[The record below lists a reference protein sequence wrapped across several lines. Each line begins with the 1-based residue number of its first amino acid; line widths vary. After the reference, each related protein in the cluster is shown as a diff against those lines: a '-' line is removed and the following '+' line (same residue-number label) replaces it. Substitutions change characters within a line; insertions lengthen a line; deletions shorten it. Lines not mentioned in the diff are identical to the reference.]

1 MHHVKIRENVGKAAG
16 RMRMRPD
23 AANRMDRDVLRNLR
37 TASGAARENLAWL
50 HANMAPIFFHT
61 MREEPEAVASLCL
74 HLRDLAM
81 NRHLVLADR
90 EKELMLAGLSVPG
103 SLYDTLRFLGPRE
116 ISYAEIA
123 HSYSDVPGAD
133 KELEFQRYEF
143 DRKAESDISVSED
156 PGIPARIRRG
166 ILTSLRYF
174 SPPVPSSAREDLLR
188 LLWRNNP
195 GYVRLSPPERVAR
208 ILWLLHQAKSRMGFH
223 IDVQEADPV
232 GSEGT
237 RESRVLF
244 AVGNP
249 PQKDHL
255 LQVME
260 EFNRLNLGVRRA
272 YTLTISTGSFPYFLG
287 TFYVIR
293 REGGLLAKDSPL
305 FRRLCRELY
314 NTQILATGSEA
325 YREFVLTRLMTGD
338 EASLVNAFIG
348 FCHTSLAHNRP
359 HSFTLEDVSRSFHSH
374 PDIAL
379 QLTRLFE
386 LRFDPEIANRETAY
400 EAALAAASKEIEEY
414 NTGHRQLD
422 EFRRTIFRT
431 TLSFVRRTL
440 KTNFFVPEKHALAF
454 RLDPS
459 FLDDLGPEFTSDL
472 PAGRPFRVT
481 YFFGRNGLGYHI
493 GFSDIARGGWRTLFT
508 RTRDDYVTVANT
520 LFRENYVLAHTQH
533 LKNKDIYEGGSKM
546 VVVINAPDLQT
557 RERMNQRLYKVQF
570 AFINAFLDIFVTE
583 NGKAKDPRVVDYYG
597 EDEPIELGPDEN
609 MHDTMIESIAELSVR
624 RGYLLGIGIMSSKRV
639 GINHKE
645 YGVTSAG
652 VVKFAETAMR
662 EAGVDIRTDLF
673 SVKFTGGPNGDVA
686 GNAMRILIDRCP
698 KAAIRLILDGTG
710 ALCDPAGIDREELSR
725 IVLDGDVEAFRPGKL
740 HPGGFLLYRNERSTE
755 GLRELYK
762 RVDRTD
768 TGVVASW
775 VTVDEFNKE
784 FDSLLFSVP
793 ADLFLPA
800 GGRPE
805 TVDGTNWI
813 RFFGAD
819 GAPTARVIVEGANSF
834 LTPEARTELQK
845 RGVVVLRDASAN
857 KCGVISSS
865 YEIIGNLLMT
875 EKEFLAHKEEYVRD
889 VLAILEKRA
898 EDEAL
903 LIFRR
908 KREAGASLSYT
919 EISDAISVE
928 INGHYA
934 RLFDF
939 FRSHPALADKGP
951 YRRAL
956 LSHLPRLLR
965 GNVKFRRRIARLPVK
980 YRWAILA
987 SEIASTIVYRGG
999 FERDLEGDLNRY
1011 AAKMFP

>member
-1 MHHVKIRENVGKAAG
+1 
-16 RMRMRPD
+16 MRPD
-23 AANRMDRDVLRNLR
+23 AEHRLDRDVLRSLR
-37 TASGAARENLAWL
+37 TTSGAARENLAWL
-50 HANMAPIFFHT
+50 HVSMAPIFFHA
-61 MREEPEAVASLCL
+61 MREEAEAVASLCL
-74 HLRDLAM
+74 HLRDLSR

-90 EKELMLAGLSVPG
+90 EKEMMLARLSVPG
-103 SLYDTLRFLGPRE
+103 SLYETLRFLGARE

-123 HSYSDVPGAD
+123 HSYSNVPGAD

-143 DRKAESDISVSED
+143 DRKAESEISVSED
-156 PGIPARIRRG
+156 PGIPDRIRRG
-166 ILTSLRYF
+166 IFASLRTF

-188 LLWRNNP
+188 LLWNNNP

-208 ILWLLHQAKSRMGFH
+208 ILWLLHQAKSRMGIH
-223 IDVQEADPV
+223 IDVQEADT
-232 GSEGT
+232 GGGEGT

-260 EFNRLNLGVRRA
+260 VFNRLNLGVRRA

-293 REGGLLAKDSPL
+293 REGGLLAKDSLL

-314 NTQILATGSEA
+314 NTQILATGSEV
-325 YREFVLTRLMTGD
+325 YREFVLTRLMTGE

-348 FCHTSLAHNRP
+348 FCHTSLAHNQP
-359 HSFTLEDVSRSFHSH
+359 HRFTLEDVSRAFHSH
-374 PDIAL
+374 PDVAL

-386 LRFDPEIANRETAY
+386 LRFDPEIADRVPAY
-400 EAALAAASKEIEEY
+400 DTALAAATKEIEEY

-454 RLDPS
+454 RLDPAY
-459 FLDDLGPEFTSDL
+459 LDDLGPEFTSDL

-481 YFFGRNGLGYHI
+481 FFFGRNGLGYHI
-493 GFSDIARGGWRTLFT
+493 GFSDVARGGWRTLFT

-557 RERMNQRLYKVQF
+557 KDRMNLRLHKVQY
-570 AFINAFLDIFVTE
+570 AFINAFLDIFVTA

-609 MHDTMIESIAELSVR
+609 MHDEMIETIAELSLR
-624 RGYLLGIGIMSSKRV
+624 RGYMLGIGIMSSKRV

-645 YGVTSAG
+645 YGVTSTG
-652 VVKFAETAMR
+652 VVKFAEIAMR
-662 EAGVDIRTDLF
+662 EMGVDIRTDPF

-686 GNAMRILIDRCP
+686 GNAMRILLDRCP

-710 ALCDPAGIDREELSR
+710 ALCDRTGIDRGELSR
-725 IVLDGDVEAFRPGKL
+725 IVLHGDVEAFRPEKL
-740 HPGGFLLYRNERSTE
+740 HPGGFLLYRNERRTE

-762 RVDRTD
+762 RVDRTEA
-768 TGVVASW
+768 GVAPSW

-784 FDSLLFSVP
+784 FDELLFTVP
-793 ADLFLPA
+793 ADLFLPS

-805 TVDGTNWI
+805 TVDATNWT
-813 RFFGAD
+813 RFFGLD

-845 RGVVVLRDASAN
+845 RGIVVLRDASAN

-875 EKEFLAHKEEYVRD
+875 GKEFLANKEEYVRD

-939 FRSHPALADKGP
+939 FRSRPALAQSP
-951 YRRAL
+951 PFRRAL
-956 LSHLPRLLR
+956 LSHLPRFLR
-965 GNVKFRRRIARLPVK
+965 GNTRFRRRIALLPVK

-987 SEIASTIVYRGG
+987 VEIASTIVYRGG
-999 FERDLEGDLNRY
+999 FERDLEADLKRY
-1011 AAKMFP
+1011 VRKEFG

>member
-1 MHHVKIRENVGKAAG
+1 
-16 RMRMRPD
+16 MRPD
-23 AANRMDRDVLRNLR
+23 AEHRIDREVQRILR
-37 TASGAARENLAWL
+37 TARRAAGENLAWL

-61 MREEPEAVASLCL
+61 MREEPEAVAALCL
-74 HLRDLAM
+74 HLRDLAK

-90 EKELMLAGLSVPG
+90 EKCLMIARLSVPG
-103 SLYDTLRFLGPRE
+103 SLYETLRFLEPRE

-123 HSYSDVPGAD
+123 HSWTDAPGAGRQ
-133 KELEFQRYEF
+133 LEFQRYEF
-143 DRKAESDISVSED
+143 DRKAEAEISAPGD
-156 PGIPARIRRG
+156 PGIPERTRRAVF
-166 ILTSLRYF
+166 SALRNF
-174 SPPVPSSAREDLLR
+174 PPRVPSPAREELLR
-188 LLWRNNP
+188 ILWRNNP

-208 ILWLLHQAKSRMGFH
+208 ILWLFHQAKSRTGIH
-223 IDVQEADPV
+223 IDVQDA
-232 GSEGT
+232 GTGTHGGT

-249 PQKDHL
+249 PQRDHL

-260 EFNRLNLGVRRA
+260 VFNRLNLGVSRA
-272 YTLTISTGSFPYFLG
+272 YTLTISTGAFPYFLG
-287 TFYVIR
+287 TFYVVR
-293 REGGLLAKDSPL
+293 REGGLLEKESLL

-314 NTQILATGSEA
+314 NTQILATGSEI
-325 YREFVLTRLMTGD
+325 YREFVLTQRLTGE

-348 FCHTSLAHNRP
+348 FCHTNLAHNQP
-359 HSFTLEDVSRSFHSH
+359 HRFTLEDVSRAFHSH
-374 PDIAL
+374 PEIAL
-379 QLTRLFE
+379 QLIRLFE
-386 LRFDPEIANRETAY
+386 LRFDPEIPDRGPAYETA
-400 EAALAAASKEIEEY
+400 LRSVTKEIEEY

-422 EFRRTIFRT
+422 EFRRTIFRA
-431 TLSFVRRTL
+431 TLSFIRRTL

-454 RLDPS
+454 RLDPAY
-459 FLDDLGPEFTSDL
+459 LDDLGPEFTSDL
-472 PAGRPFRVT
+472 PPGRPFRVT

-493 GFSDIARGGWRTLFT
+493 GFSDIARGGWRTLLT

-520 LFRENYVLAHTQH
+520 LFRENFVLAHTQH

-557 RERMNQRLYKVQF
+557 KERMTQRLHKVQY
-570 AFINAFLDIFVTE
+570 AFLNAFLDIFVTV

-609 MHDTMIESIAELSVR
+609 MHDEMIEAIAELSAR
-624 RGYLLGIGIMSSKRV
+624 RGYLLGAGIISSKRV

-645 YGVTSAG
+645 YGVTSTG
-652 VVKFAETAMR
+652 VVKFAEIAMR
-662 EAGVDIRTDLF
+662 ETGIDIRTDPF

-686 GNAMRILIDRCP
+686 GNAMRILLDRCP
-698 KAAIRLILDGTG
+698 GVSIRLILDGTG
-710 ALCDPAGIDREELSR
+710 ALFDPAGLDRGELSR
-725 IVLDGDVEAFRPGKL
+725 IVLRADAEAFRPEKL
-740 HPGGFLLYRNERSTE
+740 HPGGFLLYRNERRTE

-762 RVDRTD
+762 RVVRTEAG
-768 TGVVASW
+768 TAPSW
-775 VTVDEFNKE
+775 VTVDEFHKE
-784 FDSLLFSVP
+784 FDDLPFTVP

-805 TVDGTNWI
+805 TIDASNWG
-813 RFFGAD
+813 RFLGKD

-834 LTPEARTELQK
+834 LTPEARTRLQE
-845 RGVVVLRDASAN
+845 RGVVILRDASAN

-889 VLAILEKRA
+889 VLSILEKRA

-908 KREAGASLSYT
+908 KREAGAALTYT
-919 EISDAISVE
+919 EISDALSVE
-928 INGHYA
+928 INGHYT

-939 FRSHPALADKGP
+939 FRSHPDLAGKGP
-951 YRRAL
+951 YRRAI

-965 GNVKFRRRIARLPVK
+965 ENARFRRRIPRLPAK
-980 YRWAILA
+980 YRSAILA

-999 FERDLEGDLNRY
+999 FERDFAGDLRRY
-1011 AAKMFP
+1011 VTEVFR

>member
-1 MHHVKIRENVGKAAG
+1 
-16 RMRMRPD
+16 MRPD
-23 AANRMDRDVLRNLR
+23 AEHRMDREVLRSLR
-37 TASGAARENLAWL
+37 ATCGDAKENLAWL
-50 HANMAPIFFHT
+50 RANMAPIFFHT
-61 MREEPEAVASLCL
+61 MREEPEALAALCL
-74 HLRDLAM
+74 HLPDLARE
-81 NRHLVLADR
+81 RHLVLADR
-90 EKELMLAGLSVPG
+90 EKELILAGLNVPG
-103 SLYDTLRFLGPRE
+103 SLYDTLRLLNRD
-116 ISYAEIA
+116 ISYAQIA
-123 HSYSDVPGAD
+123 HSYSNIPGVG
-133 KELEFQRYEF
+133 KELEFQRYQF
-143 DRKAESDISVSED
+143 DRKAESEIVVSED
-156 PGIPARIRRG
+156 PGIPDRIRRG
-166 ILTSLRYF
+166 IFASLRSF
-174 SPPVPSSAREDLLR
+174 SPPVPPSVREELLR
-188 LLWRNNP
+188 LLWCNNP
-195 GYVRLSPPERVAR
+195 GYVRVSPPERVAR
-208 ILWLLHQAKSRMGFH
+208 ILWLLHQARSRMGIH
-223 IDVQEADPV
+223 IGAEEAV
-232 GSEGT
+232 TGGGEGY
-237 RESRVLF
+237 RESRVYF

-260 EFNRLNLGVRRA
+260 VFNRLNLGVRRA

-293 REGGLLAKDSPL
+293 REGGLLTKDSPL

-314 NTQILATGSEA
+314 NTQILSTTWGV
-325 YREFVLTRLMTGD
+325 YQEFVPTRLMTGE

-348 FCHTSLAHNRP
+348 FCHTSLAHNQP
-359 HSFTLEDVSRSFHSH
+359 HRFTLEDVSRAFHSH

-386 LRFDPEIANRETAY
+386 LRFDPEIADREPAY
-400 EAALAAASKEIEEY
+400 QAALAAALKEIGAY

-422 EFRRTIFRT
+422 EFRRTIFQT

-440 KTNFFVPEKHALAF
+440 KTNFFVQEKHALSF
-454 RLDPS
+454 RLDPL

-557 RERMNQRLYKVQF
+557 KDRMTRRLHKVQY

-583 NGKAKDPRVVDYYG
+583 NGRAKDPRVVDYYG

-609 MHDTMIESIAELSVR
+609 MHDEMIETIAELSLR
-624 RGYLLGIGIMSSKRV
+624 RGYMLGIGIMSSKRV

-645 YGVTSAG
+645 YGVTSTG
-652 VVKFAETAMR
+652 VVKFAEIAMR
-662 EAGVDIRTDLF
+662 EMGVDIRTDPF

-686 GNAMRILIDRCP
+686 GNAMRILLDRCP

-710 ALCDPAGIDREELSR
+710 TLFDPTGIDRGELSR
-725 IVLDGDVEAFRPGKL
+725 IVLQGDVEAFRPEKL
-740 HPGGFLLYRNERSTE
+740 HPGGFLLYRNERRTE

-762 RVDRTD
+762 RMDRTEA
-768 TGVVASW
+768 GVVPSW
-775 VTVDEFNKE
+775 VTTDEFNKE
-784 FDSLLFSVP
+784 TDGLLFTVP

-805 TVDGTNWI
+805 TVDATNWK

-834 LTPEARTELQK
+834 FTPEARTELQK
-845 RGVVVLRDASAN
+845 RGIVILRDASAN

-875 EKEFLAHKEEYVRD
+875 GKEFLAHKEEYVRD
-889 VLAILEKRA
+889 VLEILEKRA

-934 RLFDF
+934 RMFDF
-939 FRSHPALADKGP
+939 FRSRPALAQSP
-951 YRRAL
+951 PFRRAL
-956 LSHLPRLLR
+956 LSHLPRFLSGSAR
-965 GNVKFRRRIARLPVK
+965 FRRRIPRLPAK
-980 YRWAILA
+980 YRFAILA
-987 SEIASTIVYRGG
+987 SEIATTIVYRGG
-999 FERDLEGDLNRY
+999 FERDLEGDLDRF
-1011 AAKMFP
+1011 AEKMFP

>member
-1 MHHVKIRENVGKAAG
+1 
-16 RMRMRPD
+16 MRPD
-23 AANRMDRDVLRNLR
+23 TEHRMDRDVLRNLR
-37 TASGAARENLAWL
+37 DTSGGARENLAWL
-50 HANMAPIFFHT
+50 HASMAPIFFHT
-61 MREEPEAVASLCL
+61 MREEPEAVAALCL
-74 HLRDLAM
+74 HLRELSR

-90 EKELMLAGLSVPG
+90 EKGMMLARLSVPG
-103 SLYDTLRFLGPRE
+103 SLYETLRFLDPQE
-116 ISYAEIA
+116 VSYAEIA
-123 HSYSDVPGAD
+123 HSYTNVPGSD
-133 KELEFQRYEF
+133 KKLEFQRYEF
-143 DRKAESDISVSED
+143 DRKAESEISVSED
-156 PGIPARIRRG
+156 PGIPVRIRRG
-166 ILTSLRYF
+166 IFTALRNF
-174 SPPVPSSAREDLLR
+174 SPLVPSSAREELLR

-208 ILWLLHQAKSRMGFH
+208 ILWLLHQAKSRMGIH
-223 IDVQEADPV
+223 IDVEDART
-232 GSEGT
+232 GESEGS

-244 AVGNP
+244 SVGNP

-260 EFNRLNLGVRRA
+260 VFNRLNLGVRRA

-293 REGGLLAKDSPL
+293 REGGLLEKNSTL
-305 FRRLCRELY
+305 FHRLCRELY
-314 NTQILATGSEA
+314 NTQILATRSEV
-325 YREFVLTRLMTGD
+325 YREFVLTRLTTGD

-348 FCHTSLAHNRP
+348 FCHTSLAHNQLHR
-359 HSFTLEDVSRSFHSH
+359 FTLEDVSRAFYSH

-379 QLTRLFE
+379 LLTRLFE
-386 LRFDPEIANRETAY
+386 LRFDPDIADREPAY
-400 EAALAAASKEIEEY
+400 GAALAAAAKEIEEY

-431 TLSFVRRTL
+431 TLIFIRRTL

-454 RLDPS
+454 RLDPL

-493 GFSDIARGGWRTLFT
+493 GFSDIARGGWRTIFT

-533 LKNKDIYEGGSKM
+533 LKNKDIFEGGSKM
-546 VVVINAPDLQT
+546 VVVVNAPELQT
-557 RERMNQRLYKVQF
+557 KDRMNQRLHKVQYF
-570 AFINAFLDIFVTE
+570 FINAFLDIFVTE

-609 MHDTMIESIAELSVR
+609 MHDDMIETIAELSAR
-624 RGYLLGIGIMSSKRV
+624 RGYMLGIAIMSSKRV

-645 YGVTSAG
+645 YGVTSTG
-652 VVKFAETAMR
+652 VVKFAEIAMR
-662 EAGVDIRTDLF
+662 EKGVDIRTDPF

-686 GNAMRILIDRCP
+686 GNAMRILLDRCP

-710 ALCDPAGIDREELSR
+710 ALCDPSGIDRGELSR
-725 IVLDGDVEAFRPGKL
+725 IVLHGDVEAFRPEKL
-740 HPGGFLLYRNERSTE
+740 HPGGFLLYRNERRTE

-768 TGVVASW
+768 AGVVPSW
-775 VTVDEFNKE
+775 VTMDEFNKE
-784 FDSLLFSVP
+784 FDGLLFTVP

-805 TVDGTNWI
+805 TVDSVNWKG
-813 RFFGAD
+813 FFGAD

-845 RGVVVLRDASAN
+845 RGIVVLRDASAN

-908 KREAGASLSYT
+908 KREAGSSLSYT

-928 INGHYA
+928 INDHYA

-939 FRSHPALADKGP
+939 FRSRPGLAQSPAF
-951 YRRAL
+951 RRAL
-956 LSHLPRLLR
+956 LSHLPRFLR
-965 GNVKFRRRIARLPVK
+965 GNTRFRRRIAHLPVK
-980 YRWAILA
+980 YRWAILS

-999 FERDLEGDLNRY
+999 FERDFGGDLHRY
-1011 AAKMFP
+1011 AEKMFT

>member
-1 MHHVKIRENVGKAAG
+1 
-16 RMRMRPD
+16 MRPD
-23 AANRMDRDVLRNLR
+23 AEHRMDRDVLRSLR
-37 TASGAARENLAWL
+37 AASGTARENLAWL
-50 HANMAPIFFHT
+50 HASMAPIFFHT
-61 MREEPEAVASLCL
+61 MREEPEAVAALCL
-74 HLRDLAM
+74 HLRDLSR

-90 EKELMLAGLSVPG
+90 EKEMMLARLSVPG
-103 SLYDTLRFLGPRE
+103 SLYETLRFLGPRE

-123 HSYSDVPGAD
+123 HSNSNVPGAD

-143 DRKAESDISVSED
+143 DRKAESGISVSED
-156 PGIPARIRRG
+156 PGIPDRIRRN
-166 ILTSLRYF
+166 IFASLRSF
-174 SPPVPSSAREDLLR
+174 SPPVPSSARVDLLR

-195 GYVRLSPPERVAR
+195 GYVRLSPPDRVAR

-223 IDVQEADPV
+223 IGVEEADP
-232 GSEGT
+232 GGGGGT
-237 RESRVLF
+237 RESRVYF

-260 EFNRLNLGVRRA
+260 VFNRLNLGVRRA

-293 REGGLLAKDSPL
+293 REGGLLTKDSPL

-314 NTQILATGSEA
+314 NTQILATGTEV
-325 YREFVLTRLMTGD
+325 YREFVLKRLMTGD

-348 FCHTSLAHNRP
+348 FCHTSLAHNQP
-359 HSFTLEDVSRSFHSH
+359 HRFTLEDVSRAFHSH
-374 PDIAL
+374 PDIVL
-379 QLTRLFE
+379 RLTRLFE
-386 LRFDPEIANRETAY
+386 LRFDPEIADRGPAQ
-400 EAALAAASKEIEEY
+400 EAALAEVTKVIGEY

-431 TLSFVRRTL
+431 TLSFIRRTL

-454 RLDPS
+454 RLDPL

-472 PAGRPFRVT
+472 PAGRPFRIT
-481 YFFGRNGLGYHI
+481 YFYGRNGLGYHI

-557 RERMNQRLYKVQF
+557 KDRMNLRLHKVQY

-583 NGKAKDPRVVDYYG
+583 NGKAKDARVVDYYG

-609 MHDTMIESIAELSVR
+609 MHDEMIETIAELSLR

-645 YGVTSAG
+645 YGVTSTG
-652 VVKFAETAMR
+652 VVKFAEIALR
-662 EAGVDIRTDLF
+662 EMGVDIRTDPF

-686 GNAMRILIDRCP
+686 GNAMRILLDRCP

-710 ALCDPAGIDREELSR
+710 ALCDPAGIDRGELSR
-725 IVLDGDVEAFRPGKL
+725 IVLHGDVEAFRPEKL
-740 HPGGFLLYRNERSTE
+740 RPGGFLLYRNERRTE

-762 RVDRTD
+762 RMVRTEA
-768 TGVVASW
+768 GVVPSW
-775 VTVDEFNKE
+775 VTADEFNKE
-784 FDSLLFSVP
+784 IDGLLFTVP

-805 TVDGTNWI
+805 TVDATNWK
-813 RFFGAD
+813 RFFGMG

-845 RGVVVLRDASAN
+845 RGIVILRDASAN

-875 EKEFLAHKEEYVRD
+875 GKEFLAHKEEYVRD

-898 EDEAL
+898 EDEAI

-908 KREAGASLSYT
+908 RREAGAAMSYT

-939 FRSHPALADKGP
+939 FRSRPALAQSPP

-956 LSHLPRLLR
+956 LSHLPRFLG
-965 GNVKFRRRIARLPVK
+965 GNPRFRRRIARLPVK
-980 YRWAILA
+980 YLWAILA
-987 SEIASTIVYRGG
+987 VEIASTIVYRGG

-1011 AAKMFP
+1011 AEKMFP

>member
-1 MHHVKIRENVGKAAG
+1 
-16 RMRMRPD
+16 MRSD
-23 AANRMDRDVLRNLR
+23 AEHRMDRDVLRSLR
-37 TASGAARENLAWL
+37 KTSGAARQNLAWL

-61 MREEPEAVASLCL
+61 MREEPEAVAALCL
-74 HLRDLAM
+74 HLRDLSRD
-81 NRHLVLADR
+81 RHLVLADR
-90 EKELMLAGLSVPG
+90 EKELMVARLSVPG
-103 SLYDTLRFLGPRE
+103 SLYETLRLLNRE
-116 ISYAEIA
+116 ISYAQIA
-123 HSYSDVPGAD
+123 HSYANVPGAD
-133 KELEFQRYEF
+133 KELEFQRYQF
-143 DRKAESDISVSED
+143 DRKAESEISVSED
-156 PGIPARIRRG
+156 PGIPGRVRRG
-166 ILTSLRYF
+166 IFACLRGF
-174 SPPVPSSAREDLLR
+174 SPPVPSSVREDLLR
-188 LLWRNNP
+188 VLWCNNP
-195 GYVRLSPPERVAR
+195 GYVRVSPPERVAR
-208 ILWLLHQAKSRMGFH
+208 ILWLLHQAKSRNGIH
-223 IDVQEADPV
+223 IGVEEADT
-232 GSEGT
+232 GGGEGT
-237 RESRVLF
+237 RESRVYF

-260 EFNRLNLGVRRA
+260 VFNRLNLGVRRA

-293 REGGLLAKDSPL
+293 REGGLLTKDSPL

-314 NTQILATGSEA
+314 NIQILSTAWGM
-325 YREFVLTRLMTGD
+325 YQEFVPTRVMTGE

-348 FCHTSLAHNRP
+348 FCHTSLAHNQSHR
-359 HSFTLEDVSRSFHSH
+359 FTLEDVSRAFHSH

-379 QLTRLFE
+379 RLTRLFE
-386 LRFDPEIANRETAY
+386 LRFDPEIVDREPAY
-400 EAALAAASKEIEEY
+400 EEALAATTKEIEEY

-459 FLDDLGPEFTSDL
+459 YLDDLGPEFTSDL

-557 RERMNQRLYKVQF
+557 RERMNLRLHKVQY

-609 MHDTMIESIAELSVR
+609 MHDEMIETIAELSLR
-624 RGYLLGIGIMSSKRV
+624 RGYLLGTGIMSSKRV

-645 YGVTSAG
+645 YGVTSTG
-652 VVKFAETAMR
+652 VVKFAEIAMR
-662 EAGVDIRTDLF
+662 EMGVDIRTDPF

-686 GNAMRILIDRCP
+686 GNAMRILLERCP
-698 KAAIRLILDGTG
+698 KAEIRLILDGTG
-710 ALCDPAGIDREELSR
+710 ALFDPAGIDRGELSR
-725 IVLDGDVEAFRPGKL
+725 IVLNGDVDAFRPEKL
-740 HPGGFLLYRNERSTE
+740 GPGGYLLYRNERRTE

-762 RVDRTD
+762 RVDRSEA
-768 TGVVASW
+768 GVVPSW

-784 FDSLLFSVP
+784 FDGLLFTVT

-805 TVDGTNWI
+805 TVDATNWK

-845 RGVVVLRDASAN
+845 RGIVVLRDASAN

-875 EKEFLAHKEEYVRD
+875 GKEFLANKERYVRD

-919 EISDAISVE
+919 EISDALSVE
-928 INGHYA
+928 INDHYA

-939 FRSHPALADKGP
+939 FRSRPALAESPP

-956 LSHLPRLLR
+956 LSHLPRFLS
-965 GNVKFRRRIARLPVK
+965 GNARFRRRIPRLPDK
-980 YRWAILA
+980 YRFAILA

-1011 AAKMFP
+1011 AEKMFP

>member
-1 MHHVKIRENVGKAAG
+1 
-16 RMRMRPD
+16 MRPD
-23 AANRMDRDVLRNLR
+23 AEHRIDRDVLRSLR
-37 TASGAARENLAWL
+37 ATSGSARDNLAWL

-61 MREEPEAVASLCL
+61 MREEPEAVAALCL
-74 HLRDLAM
+74 HLRDLSR

-90 EKELMLAGLSVPG
+90 EKETILARLSVPG
-103 SLYDTLRFLGPRE
+103 SLYETLRSLDPRE

-123 HSYSDVPGAD
+123 HSRSDVPGAD
-133 KELEFQRYEF
+133 KELEFQRYVF
-143 DRKAESDISVSED
+143 DRKTESEISVPGD
-156 PGIPARIRRG
+156 PGIPGRIRRA
-166 ILTSLRYF
+166 IFAALRNI
-174 SPPVPSSAREDLLR
+174 SPPVPPAAREDLLR
-188 LLWRNNP
+188 VLWRNNP

-208 ILWLLHQAKSRMGFH
+208 ILWLLHQAKSRMGIH
-223 IDVQEADPV
+223 IDVQDADT
-232 GSEGT
+232 GGGEGT
-237 RESRVLF
+237 REESRVLF

-249 PQKDHL
+249 PQRGNR

-260 EFNRLNLGVRRA
+260 VFNRLNLGIRRA

-293 REGGLLAKDSPL
+293 REGGLLTKDSPL

-314 NTQILATGSEA
+314 NTQILATDSEV

-348 FCHTSLAHNRP
+348 FCHTSLAHNQP
-359 HSFTLEDVSRSFHSH
+359 HRFTLEDVSRAFHSH

-386 LRFDPEIANRETAY
+386 LRFDPEIADRDPAY
-400 EAALAAASKEIEEY
+400 EAALAAVTKEIEEY

-454 RLDPS
+454 RLDPL

-481 YFFGRNGLGYHI
+481 FFFGRNGLGYHI

-546 VVVINAPDLQT
+546 VVVINAPELQT
-557 RERMNQRLYKVQF
+557 KDRMNQRLHKVQY

-609 MHDTMIESIAELSVR
+609 MHDEMIETIAELSVR

-645 YGVTSAG
+645 YGVTSTG
-652 VVKFAETAMR
+652 VVKFAEIAMR
-662 EAGVDIRTDLF
+662 EMGVDIRTDPF

-686 GNAMRILIDRCP
+686 GNSMRILLDRCP

-710 ALCDPAGIDREELSR
+710 ALCDRAGIDRGELSR
-725 IVLDGDVEAFRPGKL
+725 IVLHGDVEAFRPEKL
-740 HPGGFLLYRNERSTE
+740 RPGGFLLYRNERRTE
-755 GLRELYK
+755 GMRELYK

-768 TGVVASW
+768 AGVVPSW

-784 FDSLLFSVP
+784 FGRLLFTVP
-793 ADLFLPA
+793 ADLFLPS

-805 TVDGTNWI
+805 TVDATNWQ
-813 RFFGAD
+813 RFFAED
-819 GAPTARVIVEGANSF
+819 GTPTARVIVEGANSF

-845 RGVVVLRDASAN
+845 RGIVILRDASAN

-875 EKEFLAHKEEYVRD
+875 GREFLANKDEYVRD

-939 FRSHPALADKGP
+939 FRTRPALAESPP

-956 LSHLPRLLR
+956 LSHLPRFLS
-965 GNVKFRRRIARLPVK
+965 GNTRFRRRIARLPVK

-999 FERDLEGDLNRY
+999 FESDLEADLKRY
-1011 AAKMFP
+1011 VRKVFG

>member
-1 MHHVKIRENVGKAAG
+1 
-16 RMRMRPD
+16 MRMRAD
-23 AANRMDRDVLRNLR
+23 AEHRMDRDVLRTLR
-37 TASGAARENLAWL
+37 AAPAVAREHLAWL
-50 HANMAPIFFHT
+50 HAAMAPIFFHT

-74 HLRDLAM
+74 HLRDLSR

-90 EKELMLAGLSVPG
+90 EKGLMLARLSVPG
-103 SLYDTLRFLGPRE
+103 SLYETIRFLGPRD

-123 HSYSDVPGAD
+123 HSYSNVPGTD

-143 DRKAESDISVSED
+143 DRKAEAEVTVPGD
-156 PGIPARIRRG
+156 PGIPGPIRRG
-166 ILTSLRYF
+166 IFASLRKF
-174 SPPVPSSAREDLLR
+174 SPPVPSAVRENLLR

-208 ILWLLHQAKSRMGFH
+208 ILWLLHQADSRMGFH
-223 IDVQEADPV
+223 TDVQEVETV
-232 GSEGT
+232 GGGES

-249 PQKDHL
+249 PQRDHL

-260 EFNRLNLGVRRA
+260 VFNRLNLGVRRA

-305 FRRLCRELY
+305 FLRLCRELY
-314 NTQILATGSEA
+314 NTQILATGSEV
-325 YREFVLTRLMTGD
+325 YREFVLARLMTGE

-348 FCHTSLAHNRP
+348 FCHTSLAHNQP
-359 HSFTLEDVSRSFHSH
+359 HRFTLEDVSRAFRSH

-379 QLTRLFE
+379 QLIRLFE
-386 LRFDPEIANRETAY
+386 LRFDPEITGRETAY
-400 EAALAAASKEIEEY
+400 EAALAAATKEIEEY

-422 EFRRTIFRT
+422 DFRRTIFRT
-431 TLSFVRRTL
+431 TLFFIRRTL

-481 YFFGRNGLGYHI
+481 FFFGRNGLGYHV
-493 GFSDIARGGWRTLFT
+493 GFSDIARGGWRTLLT

-520 LFRENYVLAHTQH
+520 LFRENFVLAHTQH

-546 VVVINAPDLQT
+546 VVVINAPDLRT
-557 RERMNQRLYKVQF
+557 KDRVCQRLHKVQH

-609 MHDTMIESIAELSVR
+609 MHDEMIETIAEISLR
-624 RGYLLGIGIMSSKRV
+624 RGYILGAGVMSSKRA
-639 GINHKE
+639 GINHKA
-645 YGVTSAG
+645 YGVTSTG
-652 VVKFAETAMR
+652 VVKFAEIAMR
-662 EAGVDIRTDLF
+662 EMGVDIRTDPF
-673 SVKFTGGPNGDVA
+673 SIKFTGGPNGDVA
-686 GNAMRILIDRCP
+686 GNAMRILLDRCP

-710 ALCDPAGIDREELSR
+710 ALCDPAGIDRGALSR
-725 IVLDGDVEAFRPGKL
+725 IVLRGDVEAFPPEAL
-740 HPGGFLLYRNERSTE
+740 HPGGFLLYRNERRTE
-755 GLRELYK
+755 GLRDLYK
-762 RVDRTD
+762 RVDRTEAG
-768 TGVVASW
+768 TVPSW

-784 FDSLLFSVP
+784 FDGLLFTVP
-793 ADLFLPA
+793 SDLFLPA

-805 TVDGTNWI
+805 TVDATNWN
-813 RFFGAD
+813 RFFRAD
-819 GAPTARVIVEGANSF
+819 GAPTMRVVVEGANSF
-834 LTPEARTELQK
+834 LTPEARTQLQA
-845 RGVVVLRDASAN
+845 RGIVVLRDASAN

-889 VLAILEKRA
+889 VLAILEQRA

-908 KREAGASLSYT
+908 KREAGASRSYT

-939 FRSHPALADKGP
+939 FRSRPASAQSP
-951 YRRAL
+951 PSRRAIL
-956 LSHLPRLLR
+956 AHLPRFLR
-965 GNVKFRRRIARLPVK
+965 DHPAYRRRIATLPVK

-1011 AAKMFP
+1011 LRRMFP

>member
-1 MHHVKIRENVGKAAG
+1 
-16 RMRMRPD
+16 MRPD
-23 AANRMDRDVLRNLR
+23 ALHRMDRDVLRSLR
-37 TASGAARENLAWL
+37 DTSGGARENLAWL
-50 HANMAPIFFHT
+50 HAGMAPIFFHT
-61 MREEPEAVASLCL
+61 MREEPQAVAALCL
-74 HLRDLAM
+74 HLRDLSR

-90 EKELMLAGLSVPG
+90 EKGMMLARLSVPG
-103 SLYDTLRFLGPRE
+103 SLYETLRFLDPRE
-116 ISYAEIA
+116 VSYAEIA
-123 HSYSDVPGAD
+123 HSYSNVPGSD

-143 DRKAESDISVSED
+143 DRKAESEISVSED
-156 PGIPARIRRG
+156 PGIPDRIRRG
-166 ILTSLRYF
+166 VFAALRNF
-174 SPPVPSSAREDLLR
+174 SPPVPTSAREELLR
-188 LLWRNNP
+188 LLWCNNP

-208 ILWLLHQAKSRMGFH
+208 ILWLFHQAKSRMGIH
-223 IDVQEADPV
+223 IDVEDAGTGKGED
-232 GSEGT
+232 T

-260 EFNRLNLGVRRA
+260 VFNRLNLGVRRA
-272 YTLTISTGSFPYFLG
+272 YTLTISTGSFPWFLG

-314 NTQILATGSEA
+314 NTQILATRSEV
-325 YREFVLTRLMTGD
+325 YREFVLTGLTTGD

-348 FCHTSLAHNRP
+348 FCHTSLAHNQLHR
-359 HSFTLEDVSRSFHSH
+359 FTLEDVSRAFYSH

-379 QLTRLFE
+379 LLTRLFE
-386 LRFDPEIANRETAY
+386 LRFDPEVAEREPAY
-400 EAALAAASKEIEEY
+400 GAALAAAGKEIAEY

-431 TLSFVRRTL
+431 TLVFIRRTL

-454 RLDPS
+454 RLDPL

-481 YFFGRNGLGYHI
+481 FFFGRNGIGYHI
-493 GFSDIARGGWRTLFT
+493 GFSDIARGGWRTIFT
-508 RTRDDYVTVANT
+508 RTRDDYVTAANT

-546 VVVINAPDLQT
+546 VVVVNAPDLQT
-557 RERMNQRLYKVQF
+557 KDRMTQRLHKVQYF
-570 AFINAFLDIFVTE
+570 FINAFLDIFVTE

-609 MHDTMIESIAELSVR
+609 MHDDMIETIAELSVR
-624 RGYLLGIGIMSSKRV
+624 RGYILGIGIMSSKRV

-645 YGVTSAG
+645 YGVTSTG
-652 VVKFAETAMR
+652 VVKFAEIAMR
-662 EAGVDIRTDLF
+662 EKGVDIRTDPF

-686 GNAMRILIDRCP
+686 GNAMRILLNRCP

-710 ALCDPAGIDREELSR
+710 ALCDPAGIDRGELSR
-725 IVLDGDVEAFRPGKL
+725 IVLHADVEAFRPERL
-740 HPGGFLLYRNERSTE
+740 HPGGFLLHRNERRTE

-762 RVDRTD
+762 RSDRTD
-768 TGVVASW
+768 AGVVPSW
-775 VTVDEFNKE
+775 VTMDEFNKE
-784 FDSLLFSVP
+784 FDGLLFTVS

-805 TVDGTNWI
+805 TVDATNWKG
-813 RFFGAD
+813 FFGVD

-834 LTPEARTELQK
+834 FTPEARTELQK
-845 RGVVVLRDASAN
+845 RGIVVLRDASAN

-908 KREAGASLSYT
+908 KREGGPSLSYT
-919 EISDAISVE
+919 GISDAISVE

-939 FRSHPALADKGP
+939 FRSRPELARSP
-951 YRRAL
+951 PFRRAL
-956 LSHLPRLLR
+956 LSHLPRFLR
-965 GNVKFRRRIARLPVK
+965 GNIRFRRRIARLPVK

-999 FERDLEGDLNRY
+999 FERDLEGDLRRY
-1011 AAKMFP
+1011 VGEIFR

>member
-1 MHHVKIRENVGKAAG
+1 
-16 RMRMRPD
+16 MRPD
-23 AANRMDRDVLRNLR
+23 AEHRMDRDVLRSLR
-37 TASGAARENLAWL
+37 ATSGAARENLAWL
-50 HANMAPIFFHT
+50 HANMAPILFHT
-61 MREEPEAVASLCL
+61 MREEPEALAALCL
-74 HLRDLAM
+74 HLRDLSR

-90 EKELMLAGLSVPG
+90 DKELMLAGLSVPG
-103 SLYDTLRFLGPRE
+103 SLYETLRFLDPRE

-123 HSYSDVPGAD
+123 HSDSNVPGAD
-133 KELEFQRYEF
+133 KELEIQRYEF
-143 DRKAESDISVSED
+143 DRKAESEISAPGE
-156 PGIPARIRRG
+156 PGIPLRIRRG
-166 ILTSLRYF
+166 IFASLRNF
-174 SPPVPSSAREDLLR
+174 SPLVPSSVREDLLR

-195 GYVRLSPPERVAR
+195 GYVRLSPPRRVAR
-208 ILWLLHQAKSRMGFH
+208 ILWLLHHAKSRMGIH
-223 IDVQEADPV
+223 IGVEEADT
-232 GSEGT
+232 GRGEGA
-237 RESRVLF
+237 RESRVYF

-249 PQKDHL
+249 PQKNPL

-260 EFNRLNLGVRRA
+260 VFNRLNLGVRRA
-272 YTLTISTGSFPYFLG
+272 YTLTISTGSFPWFLG

-293 REGGLLAKDSPL
+293 REGGLLAKDSLL
-305 FRRLCRELY
+305 FRRLCRELH
-314 NTQILATGSEA
+314 NIQILATDSEV
-325 YREFVLTRLMTGD
+325 YRDLVLTRRLTGE

-348 FCHTSLAHNRP
+348 FCHTSLAHNQP
-359 HSFTLEDVSRSFHSH
+359 HRFTLEDVSRAFHSH

-386 LRFDPEIANRETAY
+386 LRFDPEIPDREPAY
-400 EAALAAASKEIEEY
+400 EAALAAVTKEIEEY

-454 RLDPS
+454 RLDPL

-493 GFSDIARGGWRTLFT
+493 GFSDIARGGWRTLLT

-557 RERMNQRLYKVQF
+557 KERMNQRLYKVQYG
-570 AFINAFLDIFVTE
+570 FINAFLDIFVTE

-609 MHDTMIESIAELSVR
+609 MHDTMIETIAELSVR
-624 RGYLLGIGIMSSKRV
+624 RGYLLGTGIMSSKRV

-645 YGVTSAG
+645 YGVTSTG
-652 VVKFAETAMR
+652 VVKFAEIAMR
-662 EAGVDIRTDLF
+662 EMGVDIRTDPF

-686 GNAMRILIDRCP
+686 GNAMRILLDRCP

-710 ALCDPAGIDREELSR
+710 ALCDPAGIDRGELSR
-725 IVLDGDVEAFRPGKL
+725 IVLHGDVEAFRPEKIR
-740 HPGGFLLYRNERSTE
+740 PGGFLLYRNERRTE

-768 TGVVASW
+768 AGVVLSW

-784 FDSLLFSVP
+784 FGGLLFTVP

-813 RFFGAD
+813 RFIGTD

-834 LTPEARTELQK
+834 LTPDARTELQK
-845 RGVVVLRDASAN
+845 RGIVLLRDASAN

-865 YEIIGNLLMT
+865 YEIIGNLMMT

-898 EDEAL
+898 GDEAL

-928 INGHYA
+928 INGFYT

-939 FRSHPALADKGP
+939 FRSHPSIAEKGP
-951 YRRAL
+951 YRRAM
-956 LSHLPRLLR
+956 LSHLPRFLR
-965 GNVKFRRRIARLPVK
+965 ANTRFRRRIPRLPAK

-987 SEIASTIVYRGG
+987 GEIASTIVYRGG
-999 FERDLEGDLNRY
+999 FERDFGGDLNRY
-1011 AAKMFP
+1011 AKKMFP